1 MFVIVSDEYPLPLL
15 FFSGLPEA
23 LHLLHYK
30 RPDILSRLQIIM
42 ADNGESVETASP
54 NHNSEMGK
62 TSTKRR
68 KRDKDR
74 TRVSRACDSCK
85 R

>member
-1 MFVIVSDEYPLPLL
+1 
-15 FFSGLPEA
+15 
-23 LHLLHYK
+23 
-30 RPDILSRLQIIM
+30 M